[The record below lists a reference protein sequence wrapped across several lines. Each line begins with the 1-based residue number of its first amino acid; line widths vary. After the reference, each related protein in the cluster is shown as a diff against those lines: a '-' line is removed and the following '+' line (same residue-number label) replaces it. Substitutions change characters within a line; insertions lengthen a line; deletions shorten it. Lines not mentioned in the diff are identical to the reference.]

1 MIHIQIKNNHRTKL
15 HNVETVSVVSM
26 KKASDLA
33 VNHDK
38 FKLNVN
44 GRDSGERVIDSMFL
58 WVINTFICLSK
69 LNNRQSE
76 LLGKVEREKGF
87 QSEGG
92 RQSSAL

>member
-26 KKASDLA
+26 KKAS

>member
-15 HNVETVSVVSM
+15 YKKCLGSNVETVSVVSM
-26 KKASDLA
+26 KKASYFA
-33 VNHDK
+33 VNRDK

-69 LNNRQSE
+69 LNNR
-76 LLGKVEREKGF
+76 
-87 QSEGG
+87 
-92 RQSSAL
+92 